1 MNFIK
6 GYKSIPYNDLQKEL
20 EKTFDNSEKTPAQI
34 AAAAGVSTTNTI
46 QSAIKNDSQI
56 VSDKVLTSVFET
68 LGLGAFILWINGEK
82 HYFIKSKN

>member
-6 GYKSIPYNDLQKEL
+6 GYKHVPYKDLQKEL
-20 EKTFDNSEKTPAQI
+20 ETHFDKSEKSLAQI

-56 VSDKVLTSVFET
+56 VSDKVLTSVFDAI
-68 LGLGAFILWINGEK
+68 GLSAFVMWINGERQ
-82 HYFIKSKN
+82 YFIKSKN